1 MTMPT
6 MQQALKLYEETMQK
20 RCDQSSRFEFGHSK
34 GMRIHAAMVAVSAEI
49 IASRLPHI
57 DGQKAY
63 LMGLFHDFG
72 KLTYQDELSEKF
84 HGLEGFKA
92 LNKLGYD
99 ELARISL
106 THTFYEQELELKDY
120 ASYNPTEM
128 RKCKKLIKEVP
139 FDDYDRLIQLC
150 DRLSVGINYN
160 LKQRMIFIRQNYKI
174 PMTLVKKKYR
184 EALKLKKYFDEK
196 CCCDVYKLLG
206 VN

>member
-6 MQQALKLYEETMQK
+6 MQQALKLYEETMQR
-20 RCDQSSRFEFGHSK
+20 RCDQSSRFEFGRSK

-57 DGQKAY
+57 DVQKAY

-84 HGLEGFKA
+84 HGLEGYKA

-120 ASYNPTEM
+120 ASYSSIEM

-196 CCCDVYKLLG
+196 CGCDVYKLLG